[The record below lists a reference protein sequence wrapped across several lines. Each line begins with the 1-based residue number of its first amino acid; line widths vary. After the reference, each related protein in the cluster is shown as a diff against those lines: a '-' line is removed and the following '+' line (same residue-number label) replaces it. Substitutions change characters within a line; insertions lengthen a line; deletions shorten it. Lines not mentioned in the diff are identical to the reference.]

1 MIRSFLISFRLKN
14 TYRVNSIIYS
24 VKQLPLIRRI
34 LPDRLYESRGLKIF
48 GNIIS
53 ALYELGTF
61 FVGKLVYI
69 YLMMFMLGNLYE
81 TDPANTFLHLFV
93 FLTLT
98 GGLLNTFMFNPTRD
112 KYYAMFLM
120 NMDAKKYTISNYY
133 YNLLKTFIGFLP
145 STILFSMF
153 YGIPWWIGV
162 ILAAFVTM
170 LKVVVSSIWL
180 WRYEKTG
187 EAINE
192 NLPPRIV
199 WIGTGLFMAA
209 AYGLPVLGVVL
220 NEMVFLI
227 LAAIVILL
235 GIPGLFRIRRFDQY
249 RSVYKQILTQNTLV
263 MAQKETQVAMVKDN
277 ITKQIDVDESISS
290 NKEGYE
296 FFHDLFVKRHRKIL
310 TKAVKKQTAVLS
322 GLFVAAIIAL
332 QFNPEV
338 KAEVNSLLMSYLPL
352 FILILYA
359 INRGTAYTQA
369 MFMNCDHSM
378 LTYRF
383 FRTPK
388 VILGLFRERLK
399 TIILINLMPAM
410 VIAIGLPVLL
420 LITGGT
426 DNVLNYAALFFSIIA
441 ISVFFSVHYL
451 VLYYLLQPYNV
462 STEMKSSTYSVIQ
475 TITYLL
481 CFAVYRATVPTLVF
495 GAGTVLFSVLYSFAS
510 LYLVYRYAPKTFKL
524 RT

>member
-1 MIRSFLISFRLKN
+1 
-14 TYRVNSIIYS
+14 
-24 VKQLPLIRRI
+24 
-34 LPDRLYESRGLKIF
+34 
-48 GNIIS
+48 
-53 ALYELGTF
+53 
-61 FVGKLVYI
+61 
-69 YLMMFMLGNLYE
+69 
-81 TDPANTFLHLFV
+81 
-93 FLTLT
+93 
-98 GGLLNTFMFNPTRD
+98 
-112 KYYAMFLM
+112 
-120 NMDAKKYTISNYY
+120 
-133 YNLLKTFIGFLP
+133 
-145 STILFSMF
+145 MF

-162 ILAAFVTM
+162 ILAAFVPL

-227 LAAIVILL
+227 LAATVILL

-332 QFNPEV
+332 QFNPEIGR
-338 KAEVNSLLMSYLPL
+338 AS
-352 FILILYA
+352 
-359 INRGTAYTQA
+359 
-369 MFMNCDHSM
+369 C
-378 LTYRF
+378 
-383 FRTPK
+383 
-388 VILGLFRERLK
+388 RER
-399 TIILINLMPAM
+399 
-410 VIAIGLPVLL
+410 V
-420 LITGGT
+420 
-426 DNVLNYAALFFSIIA
+426 
-441 ISVFFSVHYL
+441 
-451 VLYYLLQPYNV
+451 
-462 STEMKSSTYSVIQ
+462 
-475 TITYLL
+475 
-481 CFAVYRATVPTLVF
+481 
-495 GAGTVLFSVLYSFAS
+495 
-510 LYLVYRYAPKTFKL
+510 
-524 RT
+524 